1 MLSTLLN
8 IYNKIMNLL
17 INRLN
22 ILIIDKKIAFVY
34 VFLKCTNRRNELL
47 NEFKNNSY
55 KLFFQ
60 GLIL

>member
-1 MLSTLLN
+1 
-8 IYNKIMNLL
+8 MNLL